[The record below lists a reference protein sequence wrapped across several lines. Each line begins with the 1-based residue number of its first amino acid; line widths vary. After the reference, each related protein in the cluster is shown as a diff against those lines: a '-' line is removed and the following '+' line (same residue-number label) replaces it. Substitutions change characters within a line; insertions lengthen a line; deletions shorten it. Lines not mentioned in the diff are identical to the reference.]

1 MSTIKDVMTYSG
13 MNYNEVLALPVD
25 IFRLMQKNYIIDEL
39 MKTEEGREYLQ
50 DCERLNNTE
59 IDIKSLK
66 EKFGGD

>member
-13 MNYNEVLALPVD
+13 MNYSDVLDLPVD
-25 IFRLMQKNYIIDEL
+25 LFRLMQKNYIVDEL
-39 MKTEEGREYLQ
+39 MKTEEGRKYLQ
-50 DCERLNNTE
+50 DCERLHNTK

>member
-1 MSTIKDVMTYSG
+1 MTYSG
-13 MNYNEVLALPVD
+13 MNYSDVLDLPVD
-25 IFRLMQKNYIIDEL
+25 LFRLMQKNYIVDEL

-50 DCERLNNTE
+50 DCERLHNTK